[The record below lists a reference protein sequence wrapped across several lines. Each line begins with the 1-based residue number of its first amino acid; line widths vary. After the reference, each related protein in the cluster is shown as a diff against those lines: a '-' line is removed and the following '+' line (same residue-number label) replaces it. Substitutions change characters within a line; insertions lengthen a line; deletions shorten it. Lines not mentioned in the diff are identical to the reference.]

1 MKSPAILLVF
11 LATAYAQTNPLI
23 PSGISTPC
31 STYMAKLDSDP
42 QILSCTKSF
51 TNAAANFGVGSNSGN
66 ASSSAVNSALNTLC
80 PSLSA
85 CSESVIRSQLTDFY
99 AACSNELTSTP
110 NADVIRAYDVL
121 YVLYPLSKAVC
132 TKDDSGAYCVLTVG
146 SNNSTGKSLL
156 SDSTGSSPSDG
167 LWLPL
172 PLPAKNSRRGEQ
184 QVIIPNLEQFKS
196 GNLVFLGIQ
205 ATLPADQLC
214 VPCTRNVLNEYIQFT
229 SSLPYAPGIA
239 NSPLMSGETDLYKA
253 VQEKCG
259 APFLSGSVQAAG
271 GISGNILGG
280 GAATLSVDTRTV
292 VGALSAIIIGFFV
305 AL

>member
-1 MKSPAILLVF
+1 MKSPAIILLFGAAV
-11 LATAYAQTNPLI
+11 YAQSNPLI

-42 QILSCTKSF
+42 QILSCTKAF
-51 TNAAANFGVGSNSGN
+51 TSAAANFGVGSNSGN
-66 ASSSAVNSALNTLC
+66 ANSSAINSALNTLC

-85 CSESVIRSQLTDFY
+85 CPESVIRSQLTDFY
-99 AACSNELTSTP
+99 AACPDELTSSP
-110 NADVIRAYDVL
+110 NNDVIRAYDVL
-121 YVLYPLSKAVC
+121 YALFPLSKAVC
-132 TKDDSGAYCVLTVG
+132 TKDDSGAYCVLKVG
-146 SNNSTGKSLL
+146 ATNSTGKNLL
-156 SDSTGSSPSDG
+156 ADSAGSSPADG
-167 LWLPL
+167 LWL

-184 QVIIPNLEQFKS
+184 QVIIPNLDQFKS
-196 GNLVFLGIQ
+196 ANLVFLGIQ
-205 ATLPADQLC
+205 PTLAADQLC
-214 VPCTRNVLNEYIQFT
+214 QPCTRNVLTAFIQFT

-239 NSPLMSGETDLYKA
+239 NSPLMSGETDLYTA

-280 GAATLSVDTRTV
+280 GAAALSVDTRTV
-292 VGALSAIIIGFFV
+292 AGALSAIIVGFFV